1 MKFWSISA
9 GALLGLCGAQP
20 ALAAECASVTFS
32 PGTVTLPSY
41 DPIAGGA
48 VQSSFTATI
57 NRVKPSTASVRLIF
71 NDISYATPV
80 KFHSDLAGG
89 GPFYQILDS
98 GGINVAFPRNVNVK
112 TTTNPLI
119 PTPSGP
125 PGDSVSVS
133 YLVNALANSDGRD
146 LRNGAYGTNLSYSIE
161 CFDGGNSYFG
171 SDLVVPGPSLAVTI
185 PNLVSLTTASPQT
198 LDFEN
203 FTTLTQQLNVGLKS
217 TGPINVDLRTDNGR
231 RLVRLGSPNPAPK
244 NSYIAYSIRLNGRAV
259 TSDPYILTNAPRAG
273 VGGTQWPLQLILAAQ
288 PSGKLA
294 GTYADMITLTLTP
307 GS

>member
-1 MKFWSISA
+1 MRFWAISA
-9 GALLGLCGAQP
+9 GAILVLGGAQP

-32 PGTVTLPSY
+32 PGAVTLPSY

-48 VQSSFTATI
+48 VQTSFTATI
-57 NRVKPSTASVRLIF
+57 NRSKPATASVRLIF
-71 NDISYATPV
+71 NDNSYATPV
-80 KFHSDLAGG
+80 KLHSDIAGA
-89 GPFYQILDS
+89 GPLYEILDQ
-98 GGINVAFPRNVNVK
+98 GGVNVAFPRNVGVK
-112 TTTNPLI
+112 AATNPLI
-119 PTPSGP
+119 PIPTGAS
-125 PGDSVSVS
+125 GDSVSVP
-133 YLVNALANSDGRD
+133 YLVNLPANSDRRD
-146 LRNGAYGTNLSYSIE
+146 LRNGAYGTNITYSVE
-161 CFDGGNSYFG
+161 CFDGSNSYFG
-171 SDLVVPGPSLAVTI
+171 SDTLGAAPALSVTV

-231 RLVRLGSPNPAPK
+231 KLVRLGSPNPAPK
-244 NSYIAYSIRLNGRAV
+244 NSYIAYSIKLNGRSV
-259 TSDPYILTNAPRAG
+259 SSDPYILTNAPRAG
-273 VGGTQWPLQLILAAQ
+273 VAGTQWPLQLTLAAP